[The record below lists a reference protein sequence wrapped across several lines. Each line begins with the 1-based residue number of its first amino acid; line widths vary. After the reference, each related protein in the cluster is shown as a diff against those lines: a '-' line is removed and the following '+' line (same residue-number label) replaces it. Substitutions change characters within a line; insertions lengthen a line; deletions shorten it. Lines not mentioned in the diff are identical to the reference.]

1 MIMMSKLEKRIIK
14 LNVPLKNAIVLGQG
28 AGVLS
33 DIINIFQTVFVF
45 SETPQFVK
53 ARNIVYRT
61 DLTNLH
67 LLTDISAIFVDRN
80 CVSSLENFYAMCRS
94 NETTIFIEGTEPV
107 GGGIAASLTSGRYQ
121 VTHQLGS
128 FHVWKRP

>member
-1 MIMMSKLEKRIIK
+1 MIMMSKLEKRITK
-14 LNVPLKNAIVLGQG
+14 LNVPLKNAIVLGHG
-28 AGVLS
+28 AGVIL
-33 DIINIFQTVFVF
+33 DIVNIFQTVFIF

-80 CVSSLENFYAMCRS
+80 RINDLENFYTMCKS
-94 NETTIFIEGTEPV
+94 NDTAIFIEGNDPV
-107 GGGIAASLTSGRYQ
+107 DGGVAASLTSGRYQ

>member
-1 MIMMSKLEKRIIK
+1 MIIMNKFKKRLTK

-28 AGVLS
+28 AGIIL
-33 DIINIFQTVFVF
+33 DIVNIFQTVFVF

-67 LLTDISAIFVDRN
+67 LLIDISVIFVDREYIGN
-80 CVSSLENFYAMCRS
+80 LENFYTMCRS
-94 NETTIFIEGTEPV
+94 NKTTIFIEGTEPV
-107 GGGIAASLTSGRYQ
+107 GGGIADSLTSARYQ

-128 FHVWKRP
+128 FHVWKRS